1 LNAYLDGK
9 TDPAEV
15 EAAFDR
21 VRGHRD
27 REDNR
32 ERIARL
38 EMAQRLVRRL
48 GRGSAQA
55 KPSFGKAIE
64 AFITDGV
71 FVDWARRYLLGGD
84 AIAELGTAFGRL
96 YRRIRELREPE
107 NRRFAE
113 RLQEWNRAPKP
124 ERGFLPIEAFLD
136 KVVAKVAAQAPVLMV
151 AIDGMD
157 GGVFEELAEDLQQR
171 GWLRWADPGST
182 AGGALLCVLP
192 SVTEFSRT
200 ALLTGRVQPGSS
212 ATEKVGFAA
221 HADLRALS
229 HPSMPPVLY
238 HKGELTDT
246 AAEGLSPT
254 VRETLAHAEQRVA
267 GVVLNAVDD
276 HLAKSEQLRLK
287 WTVDSFRILD
297 ALLYEAHVAGR
308 AVLITAD
315 HGHVLEEHGI
325 RLPGDAD
332 ERWRAYGEPLAEQEM
347 VFEGPRIQGAIGKQQ
362 VALLWSES
370 ARYCQKRNGYHG
382 GATPQ
387 ETVVPLGVFLSVG
400 QVLEGWQLV
409 AEHTPEW
416 WLSPAV
422 TDVVEPVPL
431 KKGRNRPS
439 PPPTGQAHLFET
451 LETAGATATSD
462 WIRSLFES
470 DVYRAQCRL
479 AGRLA
484 PPEKTVRD
492 VLSTLESRH
501 RRAPRR
507 VLAQAMGVPEF
518 RLRGILAGMQRVF
531 NVEGY
536 KVLAVEEATG
546 AVSVDVELL
555 RKQFQLGVRP

>member
-1 LNAYLDGK
+1 
-9 TDPAEV
+9 
-15 EAAFDR
+15 
-21 VRGHRD
+21 
-27 REDNR
+27 
-32 ERIARL
+32 
-38 EMAQRLVRRL
+38 
-48 GRGSAQA
+48 
-55 KPSFGKAIE
+55 
-64 AFITDGV
+64 
-71 FVDWARRYLLGGD
+71 
-84 AIAELGTAFGRL
+84 
-96 YRRIRELREPE
+96 
-107 NRRFAE
+107 
-113 RLQEWNRAPKP
+113 
-124 ERGFLPIEAFLD
+124 
-136 KVVAKVAAQAPVLMV
+136 
-151 AIDGMD
+151 
-157 GGVFEELAEDLQQR
+157 
-171 GWLRWADPGST
+171 
-182 AGGALLCVLP
+182 
-192 SVTEFSRT
+192 
-200 ALLTGRVQPGSS
+200 
-212 ATEKVGFAA
+212 
-221 HADLRALS
+221 
-229 HPSMPPVLY
+229 
-238 HKGELTDT
+238 
-246 AAEGLSPT
+246 
-254 VRETLAHAEQRVA
+254 
-267 GVVLNAVDD
+267 
-276 HLAKSEQLRLK
+276 
-287 WTVDSFRILD
+287 
-297 ALLYEAHVAGR
+297 
-308 AVLITAD
+308 
-315 HGHVLEEHGI
+315 
-325 RLPGDAD
+325 
-332 ERWRAYGEPLAEQEM
+332 M